1 MSKKSFKGGFDSL
14 LGGADHKEEAPQ
26 KKVRLRRR
34 GPKPTH
40 EAPVVRA
47 TFILDEAD
55 LDKFKAIAYWERRNI
70 SQQMRQA
77 IAEYVKAYEKK
88 NGPVKPIER

>member
-14 LGGADHKEEAPQ
+14 LGGADQKEEAPQ
-26 KKVRLRRR
+26 KIRLRKP
-34 GPKPTH
+34 GPKPKH
-40 EAPVVRA
+40 DAPVVRA

-55 LDKFKAIAYWERRNI
+55 LDKFKAIAYWERRDI
-70 SQQMRQA
+70 SQQLRQV